1 MLLYDKKRARLSNC
15 EEVAL
20 FVCDGGRSKREEG
33 EKEVKV
39 RILALLGT
47 LDSQVAW
54 IQHTEI

>member
-1 MLLYDKKRARLSNC
+1 MIKKRARLSNC
-15 EEVAL
+15 KEVAL